1 MTRSKVLI
9 VDDSRFIVH
18 RLTVMLEEISTIQ
31 HIFTAGTYAEGNK
44 LINEVQP
51 QIVLLDINL
60 PDNTGVELL
69 RTVRKKN
76 KAVKIIMITNQVND
90 HYRRICG
97 LLGANYFVDKSNEF
111 EIIPDII
118 SQIQSS
124 DLLQVQ

>member
-9 VDDSRFIVH
+9 IDDSRFIVH

-31 HIFTAGTYAEGNK
+31 HIFTAGTYAEGDK
-44 LINEVQP
+44 LIDEVKP

-69 RTVRKKN
+69 RAVRKKD
-76 KAVKIIMITNQVND
+76 KSVKIIMITNQVND

-124 DLLQVQ
+124 DLLPVQ

>member
-18 RLTVMLEEISTIQ
+18 RLTVMLEEIATIQ
-31 HIFTAGTYAEGNK
+31 HVFTAGTYAEGDK
-44 LINEVQP
+44 LINEVNP
-51 QIVLLDINL
+51 HIVLLDINL

-69 RTVRKKN
+69 RTIRKKD

-90 HYRRICG
+90 HYRRTCG
-97 LLGANYFVDKSNEF
+97 MLGANYFVDKSNEF
-111 EIIPDII
+111 DIIPDII

-124 DLLQVQ
+124 ELLQLQ